1 MQNTV
6 KLLIIPRRL
15 NTKFSEYCKCKNI
28 LKVLIIPRKK
38 IKIFKVY
45 NLSNST
51 LNLKINKRSVL
62 N

>member
-1 MQNTV
+1 MQ
-6 KLLIIPRRL
+6 
-15 NTKFSEYCKCKNI
+15 NI
-28 LKVLIIPRKK
+28 LKVLIIPRKN
-38 IKIFKVY
+38 KIFKVY

>member
-28 LKVLIIPRKK
+28 LKVLIIPRKN
-38 IKIFKVY
+38 KIFKVY